1 MVWWGEK
8 GEKTEEKGREKK
20 GIKEKERR
28 EMKAERA
35 CGSVLVSISVEKG
48 RKEGKN
54 GGGKRKIKGKG
65 EEREEGREEERDG
78 SLTRRDSTK

>member
-1 MVWWGEK
+1 M
-8 GEKTEEKGREKK
+8 EKGR
-20 GIKEKERR
+20 R
-28 EMKAERA
+28 
-35 CGSVLVSISVEKG
+35 
-48 RKEGKN
+48 EGKN